1 MGKRRSKG
9 KGEMG
14 TGRWVRSKAQKRE
27 KPDEDDKEEDAH
39 EDGSWQRQW

>member
-1 MGKRRSKG
+1 MGRKEVKPRR
-9 KGEMG
+9 E
-14 TGRWVRSKAQKRE
+14 R